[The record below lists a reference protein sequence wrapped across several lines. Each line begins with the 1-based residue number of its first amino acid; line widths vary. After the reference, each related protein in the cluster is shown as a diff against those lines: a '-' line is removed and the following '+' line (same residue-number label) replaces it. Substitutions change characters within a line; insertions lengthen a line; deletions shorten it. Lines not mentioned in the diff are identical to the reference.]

1 MGRRKV
7 AYYQVLCDYPKHGI
21 PRDLPKGAAYRFFND
36 GQYVVC
42 EDCWVDKLVVEDLLK
57 ILHIDMS
64 QSKVGQEYF
73 DIGG

>member
-7 AYYQVLCDYPKHGI
+7 AYYQVLCDYPAHGLY
-21 PRDLPKGAAYRFFND
+21 RDLPKGAGYRFFNS
-36 GQYVVC
+36 GKYVVC

-57 ILHIDMS
+57 ILHIDMT

-73 DIGG
+73 DVGG